1 MPNRQPKWRPSL
13 LARSLHATWA
23 RFTCKLSKPVELT
36 PELAYTV
43 MGILKAADKRRHI
56 ASGMSMTDQL
66 KQACRMAIRTAKRD
80 MGPPKEAEPIALA

>member
-1 MPNRQPKWRPSL
+1 M
-13 LARSLHATWA
+13 
-23 RFTCKLSKPVELT
+23 
-36 PELAYTV
+36 

-56 ASGMSMTDQL
+56 ASGMSVTDQL